1 MAAARGIGEGIAKNG
16 WILLTGGLGGVMEGA
31 SKGAAEAEG
40 LVVGILPGPTRQGAN
55 PYLGV
60 AIVTNLGHARNVVL
74 AHSSDAL
81 VALGGGFGTLSEM
94 AIARKLGKGV
104 VGFESFALEG
114 VTPASSIEE
123 VLGVLRAWLS

>member
-1 MAAARGIGEGIAKNG
+1 M
-16 WILLTGGLGGVMEGA
+16 
-31 SKGAAEAEG
+31 
-40 LVVGILPGPTRQGAN
+40 
-55 PYLGV
+55 GV

-104 VGFESFALEG
+104 VAFESFALEG